1 MENKRV
7 LKLAVYQLIFN
18 EKECLVLNV
27 RDITEIQASEKLKS
41 EVKLLGLYSSTISH
55 EMLLPL
61 KNIIAMSSQLEE
73 EFASE
78 VEVAK
83 SAHIVKIS
91 GQLLLSQI
99 KTQLDQNLISNNKF

>member
-1 MENKRV
+1 M
-7 LKLAVYQLIFN
+7 AIYHLIFN
-18 EKECLVLNV
+18 ERECLVLNV
-27 RDITEIQASEKLKS
+27 RDITDIQVSEKLKS

-61 KNIIAMSSQLEE
+61 KNIIAMSSSLEE
-73 EFASE
+73 EFE
-78 VEVAK
+78 NDDEVAK
-83 SAHIVKIS
+83 SAHVIKIS